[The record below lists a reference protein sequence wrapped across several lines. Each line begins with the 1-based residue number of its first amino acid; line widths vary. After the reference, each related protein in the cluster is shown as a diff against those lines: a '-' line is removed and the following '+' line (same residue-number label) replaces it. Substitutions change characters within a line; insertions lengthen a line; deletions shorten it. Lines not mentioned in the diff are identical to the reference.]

1 MRLTRGRRAVLFVLL
16 GTVLAVCVSFY
27 VPISRRRLDPIPVIS
42 LRLEDRAGVLL
53 REVLSDEGGRCR
65 WVGLAD
71 ISPSLLKATI
81 AAEDRHFL
89 THSGV
94 NPYAVVRA
102 FVQNLRSRHVVSGAS
117 TITQQVV
124 RNIYHFR
131 RTVFAKAREAWLA
144 VRLEH
149 TLSKAEILVQYLNRI
164 SYGNQALGIEAAA
177 RLYFD
182 KPATDLS
189 LAESALLA
197 IIPRAPS
204 ELNPYRNR
212 AAALKLQQELLRR
225 MRDQGDAPAEEIDRA
240 LGERLAL
247 KPASENFRA
256 PHFCDMVLAGIPPAE
271 RRTLSVIRTTLD
283 AGFQAKV
290 EKLLAGHVAAMEKK
304 GITNA
309 AAVVLDNASGEILGL
324 AGSRDF
330 FDDRDD
336 GQVNGVTAL
345 RQPGSTI
352 KPFTYAL
359 ALEKGMTAATILE
372 DVPTQF
378 ATLEGNFAP
387 ENYDEKYHGSVRLRS
402 ALASSYNIPA
412 VSVLQTIG
420 PDLLYRRLKDLEFD
434 SLRQPADFYGVGL
447 TLGNG
452 EIALLELARAYAAFA
467 RGGLYLRDVSIL
479 ALRRK
484 DGTTAAPPPAPR
496 ARRIFS
502 PAVAYLITNILADG
516 DARVP
521 TFGYNSPLNFTFPA
535 AAKTGTSK
543 DFRDNWT
550 VGYTPRYTVGVWA
563 GNFDGRPM
571 ENVSGISGAGPLF
584 RDILL
589 LLNEG
594 RKQPFVEPP
603 GLVHAPVCPESGL
616 RPSTR
621 CPNSINEIFIAG
633 TEPSALCRLPHR
645 KSATTGSSAM
655 TGSYATTGLP
665 IVRGPSV
672 PKSALTIVV
681 PQDGDIFKLDPILR
695 RSYQTLNLQVR
706 LAEGT
711 DVRTIEWW
719 INGRKVAAVG
729 PPFRFSWNLAPG
741 SYTIRARGLAA
752 GGVLESPTVKVQVL
766 S

>member
-1 MRLTRGRRAVLFVLL
+1 MRLTRGRRAALFVLI
-16 GTVLAVCVSFY
+16 GSVLAVCGSFY
-27 VPISRRRLDPIPVIS
+27 IPISRGRLDPIPVVS

-65 WVGLAD
+65 WVGLAE
-71 ISPSLLKATI
+71 ISPALLRATI
-81 AAEDRHFL
+81 AAEDRHYL
-89 THSGV
+89 VHPGV
-94 NPYAVVRA
+94 NPFAVVRA

-124 RNIYHFR
+124 RNIYRFP
-131 RTVFAKAREAWLA
+131 RTVFAKALEAWLA

-149 TLSKAEILVQYLNRI
+149 TLSKDEILVQYLNRI

-182 KPATDLS
+182 KPASDLS

-204 ELNPYRNR
+204 ELNPYRRR
-212 AAALKLQQELLRR
+212 AAVLKSQQDLLRR
-225 MRDQGDAPAEEIDRA
+225 MRDQGDATAAEIDRA
-240 LGERLAL
+240 LGEALVL

-256 PHFCDMVLAGIPPAE
+256 PHFCDMVLAEIPPAA
-271 RRTLSVIRTTLD
+271 RRALSVIRTTLD
-283 AGFQAKV
+283 AGLQAKM

-309 AAVVLDNASGEILGL
+309 AAVVLDNVSGEILGL

-330 FDDRDD
+330 FDERDD

-387 ENYDEKYHGSVRLRS
+387 ENYDDKYHGPIRLRS

-434 SLRQPADFYGVGL
+434 SLRKPAEFYGVGL

-452 EIALLELARAYAAFA
+452 EVTLLELVRAYAAFA
-467 RGGLYLRDVSIL
+467 RGGLYLREKSVRAI
-479 ALRRK
+479 RRK
-484 DGTTAAPPPAPR
+484 DGTAEAIPPTPKPKR
-496 ARRIFS
+496 VFN
-502 PAVAYLITNILADG
+502 PAVAYLITHILSDR
-516 DARVP
+516 DARIP
-521 TFGYNSPLNFTFPA
+521 TFGYNSPLNFGFPA

-584 RDILL
+584 RDILI
-589 LLNEG
+589 LLNES
-594 RKQPFVEPP
+594 RKEPFVEPP
-603 GLVHAPVCPESGL
+603 GLVHLPVCPESGL
-616 RPSTR
+616 RPSAR
-621 CPNSINEIFIAG
+621 CPQSIDEIFVAG
-633 TEPSALCRLPHR
+633 TEPAAVCPLGHER
-645 KSATTGSSAM
+645 KPAGRPTSATSGSP
-655 TGSYATTGLP
+655 L
-665 IVRGPSV
+665 VRGPSAS
-672 PKSALTIVV
+672 KSILAIVV
-681 PQDGDIFKLDPILR
+681 PQDGDVFKMDPVLR
-695 RSYQTLNLQVR
+695 RSFQAIAFQVR
-706 LAEGT
+706 IAGGT
-711 DVRTIEWW
+711 DVRTVEWW
-719 INGRKVAAVG
+719 IDGRKVAAVG

-741 SYTIRARGLAA
+741 SYTIRARGLAP
-752 GGVLESPTVKVQVL
+752 GLVFESPPVRIQVL